1 VEKQTEKIKRFSKV
15 THILLKIAFIAL
27 IVVGAFQ
34 VYSLLWSFLD
44 LNTEVLT
51 IAEVKAEYPL
61 LFKLGETEV
70 YLPMAWETGFDF
82 LGVRSVASANLSGLL
97 LTVFT
102 IIGLGFAMVVFK
114 VVKESGSPFRDDVIK
129 SLKKLS
135 IALILMGAVSGF
147 VPFVA
152 AGVVWVLCLI
162 FEYGRILQNESD
174 TTL

>member
-1 VEKQTEKIKRFSKV
+1 MEKQTEKIKRFSKV
-15 THILLKIAFIAL
+15 VHILLKVAFIAL
-27 IVVGAFQ
+27 IVVGALQAF
-34 VYSLLWSFLD
+34 SLLWSFLD
-44 LNTEVLT
+44 LNTEVLA
-51 IAEVKAEYPL
+51 IAGGEAEYPL
-61 LFKLGETEV
+61 LFKFGETKV

-82 LGVRSVASANLSGLL
+82 LGVRSIASASLSGLL
-97 LTVFT
+97 LTIFT
-102 IIGLGFAMVVFK
+102 IGGLGFAKVVFK
-114 VVKESGSPFRDDVIK
+114 LLKGNGSPFRDDVIG

-135 IALILMGAVSGF
+135 IALLLMGAVSGL